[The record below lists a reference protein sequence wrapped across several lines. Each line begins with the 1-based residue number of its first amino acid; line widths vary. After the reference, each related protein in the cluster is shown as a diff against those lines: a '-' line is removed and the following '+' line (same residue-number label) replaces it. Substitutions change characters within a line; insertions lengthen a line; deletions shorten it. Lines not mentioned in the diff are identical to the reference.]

1 MSLIDQSDN
10 TGNGVNYKLNLKK
23 DLEYKDTI
31 IAIIPAFNEEKNIR
45 EVIQKCKDYVHKIIV
60 IDDGSRDNTAD
71 IAKNMGVT
79 TIVNEQNIGK
89 TGSLKKGFNRGI
101 EENAKIFVLLD
112 ADGQHNP
119 QEIPLFLKKIEEGF
133 DLVIGARNFDSEV
146 MPGIR
151 ILANSISSY
160 LVSLICGV
168 RIEDSQSGYRAAKRE
183 VLEKIT
189 LNSKRFQVDTE
200 MIIKAAKC
208 GFKIGFVSIDTIYHP
223 EAKSKVNQILD
234 PVRFVILLV
243 QLAFWRKKAGDK

>member
-1 MSLIDQSDN
+1 
-10 TGNGVNYKLNLKK
+10 LNPKK
-23 DLEYKDTI
+23 DLKDKDFI
-31 IAIIPAFNEEKNIR
+31 IAIIPAFNEGKNIR
-45 EVIQKCKDYVHKIIV
+45 EVIQKCKDYVHHIIV

-71 IAKNMGVT
+71 IAKNMDVT
-79 TIVNEQNIGK
+79 TIINEQNIGK
-89 TGSLKKGFNRGI
+89 TDSLIKGFNRGL

-119 QEIPLFLKKIEEGF
+119 QEIPLFLKKIQEGF
-133 DLVIGARNFDSEV
+133 DLVIGARKFDPEV

-168 RIEDSQSGYRAAKRE
+168 RIEDSQSGYRAVKRE

-189 LNSKRFQVDTE
+189 LNSKRFQADTE

-208 GFKIGFVSIDTIYHP
+208 GFKISFVPIDTIYHL

-234 PVRFVILLV
+234 PLRFVILLV
-243 QLAFWRKKAGDK
+243 QLAFWRKKAGKK